1 MLCKK
6 CVHCGLCEGD
16 GSFKPNKTLLVSTQS
31 SSQTKS
37 IFRGTQKFSSSD
49 IGIAVDVGTTTIA
62 AKAFN
67 LQNGKELFS
76 YGEQNLQI
84 KFGSD
89 VISRINF
96 SLQKNDGAGGSE
108 LYKCLKNQLEK
119 IISYL
124 MKNVSSFYLS
134 NRISYSSK
142 LPKLK
147 KIVIAGNT
155 CMESFACGF
164 EVKSLAQFPFKIPS
178 DFGFEKNAQDFFEG
192 EYILRETKIF
202 FAPVI
207 SSFVGGDTVCAI
219 LSSFDFDLP
228 NVQFLL
234 DVGTNCEMAV
244 FDKKSASLICTSSSA
259 GPAFEGQG
267 IEKGSSAIDG
277 AIFKVFYDKENQK
290 FNCLTVGQKA
300 PSSICGTGLISAIDV
315 FLENNLIDKNGT
327 ILSGQNKIFLTEKIY
342 LSQNDIRNFQLA
354 KSAVKS
360 GLNFLSKNFSDAD
373 LESSV
378 LYLAGGFG
386 TQIDE
391 VAAINTKMFPDF
403 FKGKIVHLGNAALS
417 GASLLFDEKY
427 YLQSQKII
435 ENSKSINLAL
445 EDDFQNEFIKN
456 IDF

>member
-16 GSFKPNKTLLVSTQS
+16 GSFKANKTLLVSTQS
-31 SSQTKS
+31 KS
-37 IFRGTQKFSSSD
+37 VFCGNKKFSTAD

-76 YGEQNLQI
+76 CGEQNLQV

-96 SLQKNDGAGGSE
+96 SLTENSFLE
-108 LYKCLKNQLEK
+108 LCACLKNQIEK

-134 NRISYSSK
+134 QRISYSLK
-142 LPKLK
+142 MPELK
-147 KIVIAGNT
+147 KIVITGNT
-155 CMESFACGF
+155 CMESFAAGF
-164 EVKSLAQFPFKIPS
+164 KVESLAQFPFKIPS
-178 DFGFEKNAQDFFEG
+178 DFGFERKAQDFFQT
-192 EYILRETKIF
+192 EYILPETKIF

-207 SSFVGGDTVCAI
+207 SAFVGGDTVCAV
-219 LSSFDFDLP
+219 LSSFNFDLP
-228 NVQFLL
+228 NLQFLL

-244 FDKKSASLICTSSSA
+244 FDKKSASLVCTSSSA

-267 IEKGSSAIDG
+267 IEKGSSAVDG
-277 AIFKVFYDKENQK
+277 AISKVFCDKEKQK
-290 FNCLTVGQKA
+290 FICSTVGEKSA
-300 PSSICGTGLISAIDV
+300 SSICGTGLISAINV
-315 FLENNLIDKNGT
+315 FLENNLISSEGT
-327 ILSGQNKIFLTEKIY
+327 ILNGQNKIFLTEKIY

-354 KSAVKS
+354 KSAVKT
-360 GLNFLSKNFSDAD
+360 GLNFLSENFAQSD
-373 LESSV
+373 LENSI

-386 TQIDE
+386 TKIDE
-391 VAAINTKMFPDF
+391 LDAINTKMFPDF
-403 FKGKIVHLGNAALS
+403 FKGKIVHCGNAALS

-427 YLQSQKII
+427 YLQAQKII
-435 ENSKSINLAL
+435 ENSKSINLAA
-445 EDDFQNEFIKN
+445 ENNFQNKFIEN
-456 IDF
+456 LDF

>member
-16 GSFKPNKTLLVSTQS
+16 GSFKANKTLLVSTEFS
-31 SSQTKS
+31 AKS
-37 IFRGTQKFSSSD
+37 KLTFCGSEKFSPSD

-76 YGEQNLQI
+76 CGEQNLQV

-96 SLQKNDGAGGSE
+96 SLQKNASAE
-108 LYKCLKNQLEK
+108 LYKCLKNQIEK

-124 MKNVSSFYLS
+124 MKNISSFYLS
-134 NRISYSSK
+134 ARISYSFK
-142 LPKLK
+142 MPKLK

-155 CMESFACGF
+155 CMESFAAGF
-164 EVKSLAQFPFKIPS
+164 KVESLAQFPFKIPS
-178 DFGFEKNAQDFFEG
+178 DFGFERKAQDFFEG
-192 EYILRETKIF
+192 EYILPETKIF

-207 SSFVGGDTVCAI
+207 SAFVGGDTLCAI
-219 LSSFDFDLP
+219 LSSFNFDLP
-228 NVQFLL
+228 NLQFLL

-244 FDKKSASLICTSSSA
+244 FDKKSASLVCTSSSA

-267 IEKGSSAIDG
+267 IEKGSSAVDG
-277 AIFKVFYDKENQK
+277 AISKVFYDKENQK
-290 FNCLTVGQKA
+290 FICSTVGEKYA
-300 PSSICGTGLISAIDV
+300 SSICGTGLISAINV
-315 FLENNLIDKNGT
+315 FLENNLISSEGT
-327 ILSGQNKIFLTEKIY
+327 ILNGQNKIFLTEKIY

-354 KSAVKS
+354 KSAVKT
-360 GLNFLSKNFSDAD
+360 GLNFLSKNFAQSD
-373 LESSV
+373 LENSI

-391 VAAINTKMFPDF
+391 LDAINTKMFPDF
-403 FKGKIVHLGNAALS
+403 FRGKIVHCGNAALS

-427 YLQSQKII
+427 YLQAQKII
-435 ENSKSINLAL
+435 ENSKSINLAT
-445 EDDFQNEFIKN
+445 ENDFQNKFIEN
-456 IDF
+456 LGL

>member
-16 GSFKPNKTLLVSTQS
+16 GSFKANKTLLVSTDTS
-31 SSQTKS
+31 LKVKS
-37 IFRGTQKFSSSD
+37 HFCGSEKFSLSD
-49 IGIAVDVGTTTIA
+49 IGIALDVGTTTIA

-76 YGEQNLQI
+76 CGEQNLQI

-96 SLQKNDGAGGSE
+96 SLQKNAGSE

-124 MKNVSSFYLS
+124 MKNVLSFYLS
-134 NRISYSSK
+134 ERISYSSK
-142 LPKLK
+142 MPKLK

-155 CMESFACGF
+155 CMESFAAGF
-164 EVKSLAQFPFKIPS
+164 DVKSLAQFPFKVPS

-192 EYILRETKIF
+192 EYILSETKIF
-202 FAPVI
+202 FVPVL
-207 SSFVGGDTVCAI
+207 SAFVGGDTVCAI
-219 LSSFDFDLP
+219 LSSFDFDLE
-228 NVQFLL
+228 NTQFLL

-244 FDKKSASLICTSSSA
+244 FDKKSASLVCTSSSA

-277 AIFKVFYDKENQK
+277 AISKVFYDKENQK
-290 FNCLTVGQKA
+290 FLVEIVGKKSA
-300 PSSICGTGLISAIDV
+300 RSICGTGLISAINV

-327 ILSGQNKIFLTEKIY
+327 ILNGENKIFLTEKIY

-354 KSAVKS
+354 KSAVKT
-360 GLNFLSKNFSDAD
+360 GLNFLSKNFSEAD
-373 LESSV
+373 LEKSI

-391 VAAINTKMFPDF
+391 EAAINTKMFPDF
-403 FKGKIVHLGNAALS
+403 FKGKIVHLGNAALN
-417 GASLLFDEKY
+417 GASLFFDEKY
-427 YLQSQKII
+427 YLQAQKII
-435 ENSKSINLAL
+435 ENSKSINLAC
-445 EDDFQNEFIKN
+445 EDDFQREFIEN